1 MPPLPRLALRY
12 TAWLVGLRVIFGLLV
27 QGVGLPNSMATAVI
41 LAAIPLTDVGMQA
54 VKRASHVLGLKDWA
68 LIWGMC
74 LGIFAGLQI
83 ILPAIFIAPMRAVL
97 ADPAGLQQTALVL
110 GATGAMMAL
119 FLWIGT
125 RSARGP
131 GRSGN

>member
-1 MPPLPRLALRY
+1 M
-12 TAWLVGLRVIFGLLV
+12 
-27 QGVGLPNSMATAVI
+27 
-41 LAAIPLTDVGMQA
+41 
-54 VKRASHVLGLKDWA
+54 K
-68 LIWGMC
+68 
-74 LGIFAGLQI
+74 IFA
-83 ILPAIFIAPMRAVL
+83 RAVL
-97 ADPAGLQQTALVL
+97 ADPAGLQQTVLVL